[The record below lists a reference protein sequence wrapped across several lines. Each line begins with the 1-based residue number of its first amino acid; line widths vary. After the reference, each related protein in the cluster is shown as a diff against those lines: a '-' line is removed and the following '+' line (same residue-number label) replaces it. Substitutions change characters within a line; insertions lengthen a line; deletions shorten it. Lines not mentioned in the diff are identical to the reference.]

1 MTTTRVRW
9 MVGIMVVG
17 LSLAG
22 GFASAAE
29 SQAVSGQMVMTGGH
43 HGRSEPR
50 ESQTV
55 SGQMVMT
62 GDYHYCK
69 IYIISGQGTAT
80 IDGQEF
86 PFIPGTVLY
95 IPNGVP
101 YSIKADEGNLAYKMK
116 EVK

>member
-22 GFASAAE
+22 GFASAVE
-29 SQAVSGQMVMTGGH
+29 SQAL
-43 HGRSEPR
+43 
-50 ESQTV
+50 

-80 IDGQEF
+80 IGGQEF

>member
-29 SQAVSGQMVMTGGH
+29 SQAVSGWTI
-43 HGRSEPR
+43 
-50 ESQTV
+50 
-55 SGQMVMT
+55 MT
-62 GDYHYCK
+62 GDYERCE

-86 PFIPGTVLY
+86 PFMPGTVLY